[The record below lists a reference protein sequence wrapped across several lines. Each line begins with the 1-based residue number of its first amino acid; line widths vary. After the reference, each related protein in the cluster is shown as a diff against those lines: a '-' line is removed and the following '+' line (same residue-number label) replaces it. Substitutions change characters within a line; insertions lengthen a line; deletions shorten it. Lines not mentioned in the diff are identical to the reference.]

1 MSAAALAAIFGTSFV
16 VSLTGALSPGPLMT
30 VTMREGVRRGFW
42 AGPVLAFG
50 HGVIELALVVG
61 LALGLGQLLDSDA
74 VTVTVAL
81 AGGAFLVW
89 MGVTTTLQAR
99 RFHLGAER
107 DAPPAGRRA
116 WRASVLGPLALAG
129 ILVSLSNPFWIAWWA
144 TIGTAYIVEA
154 LDEGVLGVSAFYGGH
169 IIADIGWLSMVSFAV
184 AGGRR
189 IINRRVHQGLLAV
202 CGVFL
207 VALGGWFLAS
217 GIGHVA

>member
-1 MSAAALAAIFGTSFV
+1 MSAAALAAIFGTSFI
-16 VSLTGALSPGPLMT
+16 VSLTGALSPGPLVT
-30 VTMREGVRRGFW
+30 VAMREGVRRGFW
-42 AGPVLAFG
+42 AGPALALG
-50 HGVIELALVVG
+50 HGAIELVLVVG
-61 LALGLGQLLDSDA
+61 LALGLDQLLDNDA
-74 VTVTVAL
+74 VTATVAL

-89 MGVTTTLQAR
+89 MGVTTALQAR
-99 RFHLGAER
+99 GFQLDTER
-107 DAPPAGRRA
+107 DAPPPGRRV

-129 ILVSLSNPFWIAWWA
+129 ILVSLSNPFWFAWWA

-169 IIADIGWLSMVSFAV
+169 VIADIGWLSMVAFAV

-189 IINRRVHQGLLAV
+189 IINRRVYQGLLAG

-217 GIGHVA
+217 GIGYVA

>member
-16 VSLTGALSPGPLMT
+16 VSLTGALSPGPLLT

-50 HGVIELALVVG
+50 HGAIELVLVVG
-61 LALGLGQLLDSDA
+61 LALGLDQLLDNDA
-74 VTVTVAL
+74 VTATVAL
-81 AGGAFLVW
+81 AGGAFLIW
-89 MGVTTTLQAR
+89 MGATTALQAR
-99 RFHLGAER
+99 RFHLDTER
-107 DAPPAGRRA
+107 DAPPAGRRV

-169 IIADIGWLSMVSFAV
+169 IIADIGWLSMVAFAV

-189 IINRRVHQGLLAV
+189 IIDRRVYQGLLAV

-217 GIGHVA
+217 GIGYVA

>member
-16 VSLTGALSPGPLMT
+16 VSLTGALSPGPLLT

-42 AGPVLAFG
+42 AGPALAFG
-50 HGVIELALVVG
+50 HGAIELVLVVG
-61 LALGLGQLLDSDA
+61 LALGLDQLLDSDV
-74 VTVTVAL
+74 VTATVAL

-89 MGVTTTLQAR
+89 MGATTALQAR
-99 RFHLGAER
+99 RFHLETEP
-107 DAPPAGRRA
+107 DAPPAGRRV

-154 LDEGVLGVSAFYGGH
+154 LDEGVLGVSAFYSGH
-169 IIADIGWLSMVSFAV
+169 IIADIGWLSMVAFAV

-189 IINRRVHQGLLAV
+189 IIDRRVYQGLLAA

-207 VALGGWFLAS
+207 VAIGGWFLAS
-217 GIGHVA
+217 GIGYAV